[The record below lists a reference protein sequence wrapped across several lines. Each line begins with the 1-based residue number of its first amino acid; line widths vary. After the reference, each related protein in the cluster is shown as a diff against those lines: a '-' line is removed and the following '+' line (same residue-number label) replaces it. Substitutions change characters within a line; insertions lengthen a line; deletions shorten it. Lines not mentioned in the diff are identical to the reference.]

1 MDKATLLFVSDD
13 KEAIISTKSS
23 FVEFFGMRMIE
34 DTCSDFPILRMNT
47 VVDSYDM
54 NNASKF
60 IPDNVMVLI
69 LTAGESFDIASMKY
83 SYIQIG

>member
-1 MDKATLLFVSDD
+1 MDKATLIFVCND
-13 KEAIISTKSS
+13 KEAIVKTKSS

-47 VVDSYDM
+47 IVSPYDM

-60 IPDNVMVLI
+60 IPDNMMVLI
-69 LTAGESFDIASMKY
+69 LTAGESVDIASQNY